1 MTYEDRTNLIA
12 EFLSANAGKTD
23 ETTTRTLNMLV
34 ESLAYSKL
42 QELLPDVFKQEP
54 SAPTHPKEKKK
65 LSFRLTKKEIEQMP
79 SRYRNLFAH
88 GDKIITYRQKPNGV
102 YEARYH
108 RDGIHIEVSSK
119 DLTVLKRKFIEALN
133 NYAATGSAKPKTQYN
148 VLFNRF
154 AEDWLALKEKTTKPA
169 TFREYKR
176 LFEHDIAPAFA
187 DKALAD
193 IDREFVQNFLFRYV
207 EEGKQRT
214 AQKLQLLLRCVFDLA
229 ADDYKFDSP
238 MKKVVLPRYQSKKG
252 NAFTYAEEKQLVDYC
267 IAHPELTAS
276 SALLVLLYTGMR
288 RSELQTLRIL
298 DDNWLEC
305 DTSKEKMGNNVVA
318 RRIPITPMLRKV
330 MPHIDFE
337 KAKQTNLN
345 TIGTTIKR
353 LFPNHHTHELRY
365 TFITR
370 CKECGINHELV
381 MLWDGHSF
389 DKDVK
394 TSVIDRGYTD
404 YSEKYALSE
413 AQKFDYEL

>member
-154 AEDWLALKEKTTKPA
+154 AEDWLSLKEKTTKPA

-176 LFEHDIAPAFA
+176 LFDHDIAPAFA

-252 NAFTYAEEKQLVDYC
+252 NAFTY
-267 IAHPELTAS
+267 
-276 SALLVLLYTGMR
+276 
-288 RSELQTLRIL
+288 
-298 DDNWLEC
+298 
-305 DTSKEKMGNNVVA
+305 
-318 RRIPITPMLRKV
+318 
-330 MPHIDFE
+330 
-337 KAKQTNLN
+337 
-345 TIGTTIKR
+345 
-353 LFPNHHTHELRY
+353 
-365 TFITR
+365 
-370 CKECGINHELV
+370 
-381 MLWDGHSF
+381 
-389 DKDVK
+389 
-394 TSVIDRGYTD
+394 
-404 YSEKYALSE
+404 
-413 AQKFDYEL
+413 